1 MGGTH
6 ISLKKENSLCKWKIL
21 VCHNKIDLCILNDMN
36 DLHVTIEINY
46 IHSFTEDL
54 DLTKE
59 MYAGRGTETQTPHKE
74 MYEID
79 LGVSPNKFCLM
90 WQDLI
95 KRVRCFTNVK

>member
-1 MGGTH
+1 
-6 ISLKKENSLCKWKIL
+6 
-21 VCHNKIDLCILNDMN
+21 MN

-46 IHSFTEDL
+46 IHSFIENL

-59 MYAGRGTETQTPHKE
+59 MYACRGTETQTPHEETYKIE
-74 MYEID
+74 
-79 LGVSPNKFCLM
+79 LGVSPNEFHLM